1 MLIPGIWNLEF
12 GTLLRNLSG
21 AYVVALGIK
30 SPFAV
35 ITALKVAIAAGP
47 ALHEGSVVNR
57 I

>member
-35 ITALKVAIAAGP
+35 IAAL
-47 ALHEGSVVNR
+47 
-57 I
+57 